1 MGFEYGYGVHA
12 PETLVLWEAQYG
24 DFANVAQTIIDQFV
38 SSGRTKWLQESS
50 LVLLLPHGYEGKGP
64 EHSSARLE
72 RFLALSAQNNW
83 RIVNCSNAA
92 QYYHVLRRQAF
103 YLLRA
108 PRPLVVFT
116 PKSLLRNP
124 LASSKLSDL
133 AEGHFQPVLDDQEA
147 LGRSEAVRRLVLSS
161 GKMSIDL
168 QSNGLRKQAEDVA
181 LIRVEELYPF
191 PEAALRNVLANYP
204 RVREVIWVQEEPKNM
219 GAWKYM
225 FPRVSALLEPKIKLN
240 AVARP
245 ESSSPATGFAELYQA
260 EQDRLIQS
268 ALGSTIKEVGGS
280 KHGR

>member
-1 MGFEYGYGVHA
+1 
-12 PETLVLWEAQYG
+12 
-24 DFANVAQTIIDQFV
+24 
-38 SSGRTKWLQESS
+38 
-50 LVLLLPHGYEGKGP
+50 
-64 EHSSARLE
+64 
-72 RFLALSAQNNW
+72 
-83 RIVNCSNAA
+83 
-92 QYYHVLRRQAF
+92 
-103 YLLRA
+103 
-108 PRPLVVFT
+108 
-116 PKSLLRNP
+116 
-124 LASSKLSDL
+124 
-133 AEGHFQPVLDDQEA
+133 
-147 LGRSEAVRRLVLSS
+147 
-161 GKMSIDL
+161 MSIDL